1 MSKSSS
7 SKKAQPGVID
17 ESFEDD
23 KNNQEAESDE
33 DSHSSSSDEDQDDD
47 EPEVVQEDCEQ
58 SSKPSKDVQPNVK
71 KSKSSVTVSKTDKRE
86 AQFRLASRLSKAR

>member
-7 SKKAQPGVID
+7 SKKSQPGVID
-17 ESFEDD
+17 ELF
-23 KNNQEAESDE
+23 DE
-33 DSHSSSSDEDQDDD
+33 DKDNQDAENDKDSYSSSSDEDQDDD

-71 KSKSSVTVSKTDKRE
+71 KSKPSVTVSKTDKRE